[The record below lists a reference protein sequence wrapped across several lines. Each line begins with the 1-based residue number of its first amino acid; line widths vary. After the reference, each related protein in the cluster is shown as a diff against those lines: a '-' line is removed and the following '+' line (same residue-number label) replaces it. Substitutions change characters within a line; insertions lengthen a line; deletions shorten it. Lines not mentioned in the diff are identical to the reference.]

1 MTTSVVAPVLPAP
14 LGGEPAFKDP
24 IYRLPALLGGEP
36 AFKDPVYFTQSLIP
50 DSETFAERLSSI
62 FASHRFTNQGT
73 HVQELEAR
81 LASRLGTRF
90 CLSFCNGTAA
100 LMAALRVLDVAGE
113 VITTPFT
120 FPATVQAIEWSGL
133 TPVFCD
139 IDPRSY
145 NLDVRLAAELV
156 SSRTSV
162 LLPVHVFGNPC
173 DVLGMENLARR
184 RDLRLLYDAAHAFGV
199 ACQGRP
205 IGCWGDLS
213 VLSFHATKL
222 FHTAEGGAVVA
233 STPSHAERLALLRNF
248 GIVSEEEVKGFG
260 FNGKLSELH
269 GALGLGNLE
278 RIDGEMQ
285 ARARPFGHYEQ
296 RLRGLEG
303 VQLQDF
309 DKSTGRNYAYFT
321 LEIDAEGFGLTRD
334 QVHTALRADNIVT
347 RKYFSPLC
355 SENERYRSLPSA
367 QPHLLP
373 NAHRVASR
381 ILCLPLYGGLSLDDV
396 DRIVD
401 RLSVIRTCASRIR
414 NALSLRIGVVA

>member
-1 MTTSVVAPVLPAP
+1 MATSIAAPGLRAP
-14 LGGEPAFKDP
+14 LGGEPVFRDP

-36 AFKDPVYFTQSLIP
+36 AFKDPIYFTRSLTP

-81 LASRLGTRF
+81 LASRLGTGF

-100 LMAALRVLDVAGE
+100 LMAALRALDLAGE

-120 FPATVQAIEWSGL
+120 FPATVHAIEWIGL

-156 SSRTSV
+156 SSRTSA

-184 RDLRLLYDAAHAFGV
+184 RGLRLLYDAAHAFGV

-222 FHTAEGGAVVA
+222 FHTAEGGAVVG
-233 STPSHAERLALLRNF
+233 STPSQAERLAQLRNF
-248 GIVSEEEVKGFG
+248 GIVDEEEVKGVG

-278 RIDGEMQ
+278 RIDGEME
-285 ARARPFGHYEQ
+285 ARARFATM
-296 RLRGLEG
+296 RTSRSRSIRRGSGSRE
-303 VQLQDF
+303 
-309 DKSTGRNYAYFT
+309 TRFT
-321 LEIDAEGFGLTRD
+321 
-334 QVHTALRADNIVT
+334 
-347 RKYFSPLC
+347 
-355 SENERYRSLPSA
+355 
-367 QPHLLP
+367 
-373 NAHRVASR
+373 
-381 ILCLPLYGGLSLDDV
+381 PLYAQTTSSRGSTSFHSA
-396 DRIVD
+396 R
-401 RLSVIRTCASRIR
+401 RTSDI
-414 NALSLRIGVVA
+414 ALSPRPSHTDCPMPTGSRPAFSVCRCMAGSTWMTSTES

>member
-1 MTTSVVAPVLPAP
+1 MATSIAAPGLRAP
-14 LGGEPAFKDP
+14 LGGEPVFRDP

-36 AFKDPVYFTQSLIP
+36 AFKDPIYFTRSLTP

-81 LASRLGTRF
+81 LASRLGTGF

-100 LMAALRVLDVAGE
+100 LMAALRALDLAGE

-120 FPATVQAIEWSGL
+120 FPATVHAIEWIGL

-156 SSRTSV
+156 SSRTSA

-184 RDLRLLYDAAHAFGV
+184 RGLRLLYDAAHAFGV

-222 FHTAEGGAVVA
+222 FHTAEGGAVVG
-233 STPSHAERLALLRNF
+233 STPSQAERLAQLRNF
-248 GIVSEEEVKGFG
+248 GIVDEEEVKGVG

-278 RIDGEMQ
+278 RIDGEME
-285 ARARPFGHYEQ
+285 ARARLSRHYAQ

-303 VQLQDF
+303 VQFQDF
-309 DKSTGRNYAYFT
+309 DKSTVRNHAYFT
-321 LEIDAEGFGLTRD
+321 LEIDPEGFGLTRD
-334 QVHTALRADNIVT
+334 QVHSALRADNIVT
-347 RKYFSPLC
+347 RKYFFPLC
-355 SENERYRSLPSA
+355 SENERYRTLPSA
-367 QPHLLP
+367 QPHRLP
-373 NAHRVASR
+373 NAHRLASR
-381 ILCLPLYGGLSLDDV
+381 ILCLPLYGGLHLDDV

-401 RLSVIRTCASRIR
+401 TLTAIRTRAARIR
-414 NALSLRIGVVA
+414 NALSFRVGVVA